1 MVKMVKEA
9 NNRFEVMG
17 VSRRLVFQLNEE
29 AVTMLGL
36 EGKDREGLTLSL
48 FENGLVFVTR
58 TCGNAELIVKKV
70 SPSEKARVIGALL
83 DPPEVI
89 DGQTIKNYSDAVTF
103 LRRPTAK
110 TSLAEHGNIADF
122 KN

>member
-1 MVKMVKEA
+1 MVVKETD
-9 NNRFEVMG
+9 NRFEVMG
-17 VSRRLVFQLNEE
+17 ISRRLVFQLDEE
-29 AVTMLGL
+29 ALKMLGL
-36 EGKDREGLTLSL
+36 ERKDREGLTLSL
-48 FENGLVFVTR
+48 FENGFVFVTR